1 MDILEKAQ
9 LLLRDP
15 RIQSDGSDFLT
26 DCIDA
31 ISGDPFPV
39 AKILFRVGQSL
50 LSLRDIIFWGKYQ
63 RFLEGVYPTED
74 EGRKFA
80 AKLASDGKRQE
91 NALRLISCI
100 NRVDVIQKVDYLIN
114 ASRTLSAGFIDLPT
128 YFRICHAI
136 ESCIAEDLVFLSE
149 HILEAE
155 IEYSIEVQGLVNAGL
170 MLQTV
175 YDAGGGQQKYGFT
188 ELAHYLDRYAVSY
201 NRVDRYVNPK
211 EPIEFQV
218 PKIEMKNVPAVFS

>member
-1 MDILEKAQ
+1 MDILKKAQ

-31 ISGDPFPV
+31 ISGEPFPV

-63 RFLEGVYPTED
+63 RFLEGVYPAED

-100 NRVDVIQKVDYLIN
+100 DRADTIQKIDYLIN

-136 ESCIAEDLVFLSE
+136 ESCIAADLVFLSD

-155 IEYSIEVQGLVNAGL
+155 IEYSLWRFK
-170 MLQTV
+170 
-175 YDAGGGQQKYGFT
+175 D
-188 ELAHYLDRYAVSY
+188 
-201 NRVDRYVNPK
+201 
-211 EPIEFQV
+211 
-218 PKIEMKNVPAVFS
+218 